1 MKYIYE
7 FTLLMLA
14 SMCFTLF
21 VLLGIDMSIANRDY
35 EKLIQDGDY
44 EQSVNG
50 CVFDFVCKHYNQK
63 LWEK

>member
-1 MKYIYE
+1 MKNIYE

-35 EKLIQDGDY
+35 EKLIQNGDY

-50 CVFDFVCKHYNQK
+50 CIFGFVCKHFNQK

>member
-14 SMCFTLF
+14 SLCFTLF

-35 EKLIQDGDY
+35 EKLIRNGDY

-50 CVFDFVCKHYNQK
+50 CVFDFVCKHYTKQ